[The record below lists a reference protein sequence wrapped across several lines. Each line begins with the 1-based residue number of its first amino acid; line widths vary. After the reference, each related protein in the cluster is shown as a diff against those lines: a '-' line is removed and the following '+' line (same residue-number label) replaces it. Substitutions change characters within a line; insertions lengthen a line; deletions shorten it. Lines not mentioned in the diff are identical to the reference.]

1 MKRIQHS
8 LREYIARW
16 QSWPLA
22 VQLLFV
28 GFLAL
33 QTLLF
38 FFAGLPGI
46 KNSESA
52 QRDPFLRFVPLQE
65 VSEYD
70 ATSEQALL
78 FDTAPIFIPTPWNA
92 VQQKQVREPLAIPAA
107 LKDFEP
113 RLDLLSQMS
122 AAAALEP
129 DSGFVE
135 SPRDMLGSRFVK
147 LYGGNLELPE
157 TMESFDDATPTAYY
171 RNGSSRWQ
179 PLPMLPDLDPVG
191 VLVNPVTFYININKS
206 RVLLG
211 LPRLASGSGLVAFDR
226 AARAWLSSPEV
237 LALLPVGYS
246 EVVVYP

>member
-1 MKRIQHS
+1 MKRFRHS
-8 LREYIARW
+8 LRECIVRW
-16 QSWPLA
+16 QSWPLV
-22 VQLLFV
+22 VQLLFA
-28 GFLAL
+28 GFVAL

-46 KNSESA
+46 KNSDSA
-52 QRDPFLRFVPLQE
+52 QRDPFLRFLPLQE

-92 VQQKQVREPLAIPAA
+92 VQQKQVKESLAIPAT

-157 TMESFDDATPTAYY
+157 TMEPFNDPIPTAYY
-171 RNGSSRWQ
+171 RNADSSWQ
-179 PLPMLPDLDPVG
+179 PLPMLPDLDPVS

-206 RVLLG
+206 RVLLA
-211 LPRLASGSGLVAFDR
+211 LPRQAGGSGLVSFDR

-237 LALLPVGYS
+237 LAQLPVGYS